1 MFVVAHIERDDADM
15 IAADQVLLLR
25 AVPQD
30 KGEHAFEFVEEV
42 DAFFLIERQN
52 DFAVGAGLELV
63 AIAQLGAQRLMVV
76 NLAVNRQ
83 NMGVIGVVQ
92 RLGAVVD
99 VDDRQTFMRENRFI
113 VGIHAGPVRSAMTHQ
128 ARTLQRFFTQINRI
142 AFQIQHTK
150 NRTHILTP
158 ELACRRC
165 YRCLVRQPAA
175 A

>member
-1 MFVVAHIERDDADM
+1 MFIVAHIERDDADM
-15 IAADQVLLLR
+15 IAADQILLLF

-30 KGEHAFEFVEEV
+30 KREHALQLVKEI
-42 DAFFLIERQN
+42 DPFFLVERQN
-52 DFAVGAGLELV
+52 NFAVGAGLELV

-76 NLAVNRQ
+76 DLAVNRQ
-83 NMGVIGVVQ
+83 NMGAIGVVQ

-99 VDDRQTFMRENRFI
+99 VNDGQTLMREDRFI
-113 VGIHAGPVRSAMTHQ
+113 VGIHARPVRPAVTHQ
-128 ARTLQRFFTQINRI
+128 TRTLQRFFTQFNRI